1 MRREDPNMIGGAGR
15 TVWVAKYYR
24 DRHGGQP
31 VKDFI
36 ETLPTAH
43 RELIDRKIDRL
54 NVFGPMIPA
63 PHSKKV
69 RGKLRRLKAD
79 FAGLS
84 YRVLYQEAESGL
96 IVLLHIFVK
105 KTAKIPSAEIELAA
119 SRWIDF
125 ERRMAAIERL
135 PPRAVGGDAP

>member
-1 MRREDPNMIGGAGR
+1 M
-15 TVWVAKYYR
+15 
-24 DRHGGQP
+24 
-31 VKDFI
+31 KDFI
-36 ETLPTAH
+36 DTLPPAH
-43 RELIDRKIDRL
+43 QELIDRKIDRL
-54 NVFGPMIPA
+54 NVFGPLIPA

-105 KTAKIPSAEIELAA
+105 KTARIPPAEIDLAA

-125 ERRMAAIERL
+125 GRRMDAVERV